1 MKRTYASHILI
12 VFFSIAICL
21 TFLMGTSRAFAA
33 PQPAQA
39 LPASATPDST
49 PITDEPVAPD
59 LALTPSATPYDGL
72 ASADTTGIIAL
83 AILLV
88 VIVIFGVLWGG
99 RSIPRASRG
108 EK

>member
-39 LPASATPDST
+39 SATPDST
-49 PITDEPVAPD
+49 PITDEPAAPD